1 MNSSTTAQENLYKV
15 ARSLCTLPYISC
27 TLQEVYPSKIEMKD
41 TPKEE
46 RPPRPVSCRIVEGGY
61 FFTFD
66 DGTTKFI
73 RHCASYGPEDELQ
86 DKQAGKER

>member
-1 MNSSTTAQENLYKV
+1 
-15 ARSLCTLPYISC
+15 
-27 TLQEVYPSKIEMKD
+27 MKD
-41 TPKEE
+41 APKEE